1 MYQDV
6 KKTTTNK
13 KILSKITVE
22 TTLFFLHN
30 WSCSLPKKKELNIRS
45 FNLL

>member
-1 MYQDV
+1 MYHDV

-22 TTLFFLHN
+22 TTHFFLHN
-30 WSCSLPKKKELNIRS
+30 WSGSLPKKQRIKYNK
-45 FNLL
+45 F